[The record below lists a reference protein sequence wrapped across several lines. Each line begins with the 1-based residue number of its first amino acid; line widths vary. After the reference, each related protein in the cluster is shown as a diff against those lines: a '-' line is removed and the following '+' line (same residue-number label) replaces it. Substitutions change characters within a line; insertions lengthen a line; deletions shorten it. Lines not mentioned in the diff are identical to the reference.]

1 MAEVFVDI
9 RVQADDF
16 SVADE
21 YLALRQRMP
30 ESTGAVASFAGL
42 VRGAG
47 TAADAPGAEVQTLY
61 LEHYPGMT
69 ERSIGDI
76 VNQASE
82 RWPLNDVVVIHRIGE
97 LAPCAQIV
105 FVQVAS
111 RHRSAAFSACTF
123 IMDYLKTA
131 AIFWKREDT
140 AGGRHWVEVTDEDR
154 ERAYA
159 WETKES
165 GP

>member
-1 MAEVFVDI
+1 MFVDI
-9 RVQADDF
+9 RVQAEDF

-21 YLALRQRMP
+21 YRALRQRMP

-42 VRGAG
+42 VRGAV
-47 TAADAPGAEVQTLY
+47 TAANPQAAEVQTLY

-69 ERSIGDI
+69 EGSIGDI
-76 VNQASE
+76 VKQAAE
-82 RWPLNDVVVIHRIGE
+82 RWPLDDVVVIHRIGE
-97 LAPCAQIV
+97 LAPLAQIV

-111 RHRSAAFSACTF
+111 RHRSAAFAACTF

-140 AGGRHWVEVTDEDR
+140 AAGRRWVEVTDEDR

-165 GP
+165 AP